1 MHAVLRRTL
10 GGRGVTVLDPAPA
23 EDQNGF
29 AVTAGFAGEH
39 GVRRLSD
46 LRTLAATLTFGAP
59 PECPD
64 RPLCLPGLEK
74 TYGLHFRQVR
84 AMPSRAATVEAL
96 LAGEIDVGL
105 LETTDARLTNARI
118 TLLDDDRGLQPAE
131 NIVPLVRTAAL
142 ERWGDELPRALNE
155 VSAHLT
161 TDDLRQLNKV
171 VELDDL
177 TSAQAAARWWQD
189 H

>member
-1 MHAVLRRTL
+1 M
-10 GGRGVTVLDPAPA
+10 
-23 EDQNGF
+23 
-29 AVTAGFAGEH
+29 
-39 GVRRLSD
+39 
-46 LRTLAATLTFGAP
+46 
-59 PECPD
+59 
-64 RPLCLPGLEK
+64 
-74 TYGLHFRQVR
+74 
-84 AMPSRAATVEAL
+84 EAL
-96 LAGEIDVGL
+96 LAGEIDIGL

-118 TLLDDDRGLQPAE
+118 MLLDDDRGLQPAE

-177 TSAQAAARWWQD
+177 TSAQAAARWWQ
-189 H
+189 HH